1 MTAIATPPGTIE
13 SAPARHALLPSADH
27 SAPPVRDAPE
37 SPVLDI
43 VVPVYNEETDLAP
56 AVRRLDRYLAS
67 RLPYGYRITIADNA
81 STDATAQIADG
92 LARAL
97 PRVTVVHLPAKGR
110 GGALRTVWLASD
122 AAVLCYM
129 DVDLSTDLSALLPLV
144 APLVSGHSDLAIGT
158 RLHRSSRVVRG
169 AKREFISR
177 CYNLILRGALR
188 ARFSDAQCGFKAI
201 RADVARELLPL
212 VQDTGWFFDTELL
225 VLAERSGLRIH
236 EIPVDWVDDPD
247 SSVDIMATAKADLK
261 GVARIAVA
269 LSTGSLPLA
278 DIRAHLGRSAPRE
291 PPGVPKGMTGQAL
304 RFAVIGAISTVAY
317 LVLFALLRPTMDAQL
332 ANVLAMIVTTVA
344 NTAANRR
351 FTFAVR
357 GPERAVLH
365 QFQGLALFVVSLGV
379 TSGSLALLHAWSPG
393 ANRFAELAVLLL
405 ANLVAAAGRFVLMR
419 VWVFRA
425 RRGSHGRLH
434 GRTAS
439 GAGHPADSPTTSAH
453 SA

>member
-1 MTAIATPPGTIE
+1 MTATATSPGTIE
-13 SAPARHALLPSADH
+13 SVPARHVLLPSTDGA
-27 SAPPVRDAPE
+27 SLPGADAPE
-37 SPVLDI
+37 IPILDV

-56 AVRRLDRYLAS
+56 AIRRLDRHLAS

-81 STDATAQIADG
+81 STDATARIADD

-97 PRVTVVHLPAKGR
+97 PRVAVVHLPAKGR
-110 GGALRTVWLASD
+110 GGALRAVWAASD

-212 VQDTGWFFDTELL
+212 VRDTGWFFDTELL

-236 EIPVDWVDDPD
+236 EVPVDWVDDPD
-247 SSVDIMATAKADLK
+247 SSVDIVATARADLK

-278 DIRAHLGRSAPRE
+278 DIRAHLGRSALPHE

-304 RFAVIGAISTVAY
+304 RFAVIGAVSTVAY
-317 LVLFALLRPTMDAQL
+317 LVLFALLRPAMAAQL

-357 GPERAVLH
+357 GPERAVLQ
-365 QFQGLALFVVSLGV
+365 QFQGLALFAVSLGL

-393 ANRFAELAVLLL
+393 ASRLAELAVLLL
-405 ANLVAAAGRFVLMR
+405 ANLVAAVGRFVLMR

-425 RRGSHGRLH
+425 RS
-434 GRTAS
+434 RTAP
-439 GAGHPADSPTTSAH
+439 GREHPTDPLTTPARSA
-453 SA
+453 